1 MKVSV
6 WKGGIKYTSDFVT
19 EKPLF
24 AIYILCASAHSQA
37 LLEDRT
43 VSKRTLLGKRA
54 FMQGKVVCLGNGSK
68 FISRFYMCYGTGN
81 SLVYV
86 VGYLG
91 GFDGNFLWNRIGAG
105 KSYF

>member
-1 MKVSV
+1 M
-6 WKGGIKYTSDFVT
+6 
-19 EKPLF
+19 
-24 AIYILCASAHSQA
+24 
-37 LLEDRT
+37 
-43 VSKRTLLGKRA
+43 GKRA
-54 FMQGKVVCLGNGSK
+54 FMQGKAVCLGNGSQ
-68 FISRFYMCYGTGN
+68 FSSRFYMCFETGN